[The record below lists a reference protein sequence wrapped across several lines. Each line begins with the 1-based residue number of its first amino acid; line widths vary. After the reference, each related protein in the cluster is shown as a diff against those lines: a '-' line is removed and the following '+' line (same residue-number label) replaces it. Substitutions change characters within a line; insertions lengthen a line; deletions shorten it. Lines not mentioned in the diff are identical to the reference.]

1 MSVPSPGWAGAGTP
15 SSAGEAPRMAAAGL
29 GWLATADAASLPAA
43 VQADALRA
51 LERLQS
57 LHIAA
62 RAKVLEGFAGQ
73 RGFEDD
79 GQGSARTWLTWQT
92 RITAGA
98 ARAAVGWMRR
108 LQDHP
113 AVAGALAGGAVSA
126 SWARAIT
133 GWTDTLPVGARRD
146 ADVILLAA
154 AAGGADLAGLAELA
168 EELRRRV
175 GGPSEDGDDGFLRRS
190 LQLETTFGGVGRL
203 TGNLSARC
211 ATALR
216 EVLDSLG
223 KKMGPEDT
231 RTVQQRDHDA
241 LEDACVR
248 LLGSACLPERACQ
261 PVRLQLNLSL
271 EQLLEGIGKP
281 GRAWLPPGFGQP
293 PPAPAS
299 LAGPR
304 LTPHAAPGGP
314 GDAGWSASSVPPG
327 PWAGPGMTATPHRPD
342 RHRPSRPRPPRPAR
356 SPPRRDLGPG
366 DDPAR
371 TPCARGGLP
380 GCAGGAWPRR
390 PCRVG
395 QRRGQQRPGRAG
407 PPGRSCRRQPR
418 ARSSCASRWRCC
430 PGLAAWRPG
439 CGPGHCRRRRR
450 PSACRWTL
458 EPSLTSCR
466 RTCAARS
473 SPGTGTAPPPAATP
487 RRWLATCIT
496 SFPAA
501 RAAPRASETA
511 SCSARSTTSYW
522 FTGGAG
528 LSPCTPTAPPRP
540 GVLTDGCC
548 VATARQ
554 PLHSPIP
561 GSRRSP

>member
-1 MSVPSPGWAGAGTP
+1 MYVPSPGWAGAGTP
-15 SSAGEAPRMAAAGL
+15 SSAGEALRMAAAGL

-146 ADVILLAA
+146 ADVILLGA

-168 EELRRRV
+168 EEIRRRV
-175 GGPSEDGDDGFLRRS
+175 GGPSEDGDGGFLRRS

-248 LLGSACLPERACQ
+248 LLGAACLPERAGQ
-261 PVRLQLNLSL
+261 AVRLQLNLSL

-299 LAGPR
+299 LAGSAD
-304 LTPHAAPGGP
+304 PHAAPGGL
-314 GDAGWSASSVPPG
+314 GDAGWSASSAPPG
-327 PWAGPGMTATPHRPD
+327 PWAGPGDDCDAAIAPIVTGRVDHDLLDRLAHRL
-342 RHRPSRPRPPRPAR
+342 A
-356 SPPRRDLGPG
+356 GTWAG
-366 DDPAR
+366 YDPAR

-380 GCAGGAWPRR
+380 GCAGAHG
-390 PCRVG
+390 
-395 QRRGQQRPGRAG
+395 RGDLAESASDVDNNARAE
-407 PPGRSCRRQPR
+407 RARRQELSKAA
-418 ARSSCASRWRCC
+418 AREIILRQAVALLSG
-430 PGLAAWRPG
+430 PGGLASWLR
-439 CGPGHCRRRRR
+439 
-450 PSACRWTL
+450 
-458 EPSLTSCR
+458 
-466 RTCAARS
+466 
-473 SPGTGTAPPPAATP
+473 TGTLPPPAASVSLPLDVGAVTDLVPPHLRRAIIARDRHCAAPGCDTP
-487 RRWLATCIT
+487 PMACHVHHIIPRSQGGTTSLGNCLLLCAFHHLILVHRWGWTIT
-496 SFPAA
+496 LHADGTTTARSPDLRVLRSHSPPAA
-501 RAAPRASETA
+501 A
-511 SCSARSTTSYW
+511 
-522 FTGGAG
+522 
-528 LSPCTPTAPPRP
+528 
-540 GVLTDGCC
+540 
-548 VATARQ
+548 
-554 PLHSPIP
+554 
-561 GSRRSP
+561 